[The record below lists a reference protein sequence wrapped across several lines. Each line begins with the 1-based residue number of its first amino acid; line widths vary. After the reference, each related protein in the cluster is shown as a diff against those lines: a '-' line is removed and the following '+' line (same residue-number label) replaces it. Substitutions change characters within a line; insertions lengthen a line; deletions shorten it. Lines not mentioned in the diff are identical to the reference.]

1 MAFREATKPV
11 LEKTT
16 EILRLLVVSR
26 ESAVLRPLWSIG
38 ESNSWQ
44 IESATNGWGAVERVQ
59 SGVSPDVLILDLPR
73 ADTDA
78 LHFLRWLRRLRPEL
92 PIIVIC
98 DRNDSRARQEA
109 LRLGARDCIL
119 RPVEDQGLEKVIR
132 AHLSKEGDT
141 VEVDITSED
150 VEQVG
155 DDLFFVGASP
165 IMRKLRAQAEL
176 LAKIDAPVLI
186 LGESG
191 SGKETV
197 ARLIHQLSVRS
208 GFGFAR
214 VNCATL
220 PSDLLETELFGCE
233 RNGTGLPQSKPGKLE
248 LCGTILLDEITEMPM
263 TLQAKLLQVLQ
274 AKQFARPG
282 SGAVVAVDVRVLIA
296 SATNVE
302 PAISEN
308 KLREDLYYRLSAY
321 TICVP
326 AVRERREEVPLL
338 LHYFMRHLANHY
350 ALSPRTFSP
359 AVLEACQAHSW
370 PGNLREL
377 EAFAKRYLLAGG
389 KELAFAGE
397 TEPKDT
403 AEKGA
408 LMLPHAVS
416 QPSPASR
423 PHIGV
428 SGSDSLKSLVQTVKL
443 EAEKNAI
450 AAALERTGWNR
461 KAAARLLKVSYRT
474 LLYKIEQYQM
484 RSPDSSLMSGGAAIR
499 NNGNGFGGNGCG

>member
-1 MAFREATKPV
+1 V

-26 ESAVLRPLWSIG
+26 ESAVLRPLWTIG

-44 IESATNGWGAVERVQ
+44 IESATNGWGAMERVQ
-59 SGVSPDVLILDLPR
+59 SGVSPNLLILDLPR

-98 DRNDSRARQEA
+98 DRSDSRTRQEA

-119 RPVEDQGLEKVIR
+119 RPVEDEGLETVIKT
-132 AHLSKEGDT
+132 HLSTAGDT
-141 VEVDITSED
+141 VEVGITSDD

-165 IMRKLRAQAEL
+165 IMRKLRAQVEL
-176 LAKIDAPVLI
+176 LAEIDAPVLI

-191 SGKETV
+191 SGKETA
-197 ARLIHQLSVRS
+197 ARLIHQLSIRS

-214 VNCATL
+214 VNCAAL
-220 PSDLLETELFGCE
+220 PSDLLETELFGSE
-233 RNGTGLPQSKPGKLE
+233 RNGRELPQSKPGKLE
-248 LCGTILLDEITEMPM
+248 LCEKGTILLDEITEMPM
-263 TLQAKLLQVLQ
+263 TLQAKLVQVLQ

-282 SGAVVAVDVRVLIA
+282 SGTVVPVDVRILT
-296 SATNVE
+296 SSTTNVE

-308 KLREDLYYRLSAY
+308 KIREDLYYHLSSY
-321 TICVP
+321 IIRVP
-326 AVRERREEVPLL
+326 ALRERREEVPLL
-338 LHYFMRHLANHY
+338 LHYFMRHVANHY
-350 ALSPRTFSP
+350 ALSPRTFSM
-359 AVLEACQAHSW
+359 AVSEACQAHSW

-377 EAFAKRYLLAGG
+377 ETFVKRYLLAGG

-397 TEPKDT
+397 AEPKREP
-403 AEKGA
+403 EKA
-408 LMLPHAVS
+408 TLTFPHAVS
-416 QPSPASR
+416 QPASAASR
-423 PHIGV
+423 HYVGL

-461 KAAARLLKVSYRT
+461 KAAARMLKVSYRT

-484 RSPDSSLMSGGAAIR
+484 RSPDSSLTSGSAGIR
-499 NNGNGFGGNGCG
+499 TNGNGFGG